1 MGRKA
6 ERFIIEDGKIKK
18 IKCSRCKEWKSP
30 SCYHTSKT
38 RVYSAVCRD
47 CNKELQK
54 IMYIKKKEKKAKEE
68 VIINKAYIDDEY
80 DEHNQEYKDPHI
92 YEGKYIL
99 INPQLRKNSPKI

>member
-1 MGRKA
+1 
-6 ERFIIEDGKIKK
+6 
-18 IKCSRCKEWKSP
+18 
-30 SCYHTSKT
+30 
-38 RVYSAVCRD
+38 
-47 CNKELQK
+47 
-54 IMYIKKKEKKAKEE
+54 MYIKKKEKKAKEE